1 MMVMFVCLQQCSK
14 CHEQKPAAE
23 FHRDCN
29 KPDGLRGRCRACEA
43 QAGQVRRQSRHKTL
57 EPTVESKVCRRCNIE
72 KSGAASALI
81 DACSSL
87 RTPYDSGTLQLG
99 DVCLLLC
106 QEGLPV

>member
-87 RTPYDSGTLQLG
+87 RTPYDSGTAW
-99 DVCLLLC
+99 
-106 QEGLPV
+106 